1 MDIVD
6 RYKMVIRYA
15 IGMGIVSNQ
24 KEYGQYIGYTNASAF
39 SQIINNKAVVPKDFN
54 VRFASVVPNLSLVWL
69 LTGEGEMLIKDGS
82 VEQNNIVG
90 DNINGHNVTVGKS
103 GDDYMKVIMQQSLQ
117 LSKSQE
123 QIDRLITLLEK
134 MSDKKE

>member
-1 MDIVD
+1 MQENKQEKSPIKQNILLYLEEKGVTPYEF
-6 RYKMVIRYA
+6 YKLSGVTRGVLAQNNGISEDNISKFLAYA
-15 IGMGIVSNQ
+15 TDVNPS
-24 KEYGQYIGYTNASAF
+24 
-39 SQIINNKAVVPKDFN
+39 
-54 VRFASVVPNLSLVWL
+54 WL

>member
-1 MDIVD
+1 MQENKQEKSPIKQNILLYLEEKGVTPYEF
-6 RYKMVIRYA
+6 YKLSGVTRGVLAQNNGISEDNISKFLAYA
-15 IGMGIVSNQ
+15 TDVNPS
-24 KEYGQYIGYTNASAF
+24 
-39 SQIINNKAVVPKDFN
+39 
-54 VRFASVVPNLSLVWL
+54 WL

-82 VEQNNIVG
+82 VEQNDIVG
-90 DNINGHNVTVGKS
+90 DSINGHNVTVGKS

>member
-1 MDIVD
+1 MNRVD
-6 RYKMVIRYA
+6 RNKSLVRYMKSV
-15 IGMGIVSNQ
+15 GVVLNQ
-24 KEYGQYIGYTNASAF
+24 KDLAQKMGYNETYF
-39 SQIINNKAVVPKDFN
+39 SQILNLGTPEPKDFVKKLLILLPCLN
-54 VRFASVVPNLSLVWL
+54 VNWL